1 MSSPWW
7 EPGATLSPAV
17 SEIHQELVHR
27 RVAVAPRT
35 VQLLLERYD
44 ELVALSLMDTARLQR
59 ITEAQGRIILALDGL
74 QPAVSHELL
83 WVQRDCLSSAGLLA
97 RSLLS
102 ATQDDLAELLRAVKQ
117 ALGCPLR
124 G

>member
-1 MSSPWW
+1 
-7 EPGATLSPAV
+7 
-17 SEIHQELVHR
+17 LVHR

-44 ELVALSLMDTARLQR
+44 ELVALSLMDTARLQS
-59 ITEAQGRIILALDGL
+59 RIILALDGL

-83 WVQRDCLSSAGLLA
+83 WVRRDCLSSAGLLP